1 MTKGTKRTLLWTP
14 RILAILFAAF
24 VSLFA
29 LDVFAEGVSIWQ
41 ALLGLLIHLL
51 PVYVLAIG
59 IALGWRWE
67 WVGGVTFAGFA
78 LWYLSMS
85 WNRFDLV
92 GTLIMAGVPL
102 VIGLFYLYDWL
113 NRAQLKAV
121 T

>member
-1 MTKGTKRTLLWTP
+1 MKEQIKRTLLWTP
-14 RILAILFAAF
+14 RVLAILFAAF

-29 LDVFAEGVSIWQ
+29 FDVFVEGISVWQ
-41 ALLGLLIHLL
+41 ALLGFLIHLL

-67 WVGGVTFAGFA
+67 WVGTVTFAGFA
-78 LWYLSMS
+78 LWYLGMS
-85 WNRFDLV
+85 WNRFDLI

-121 T
+121 